1 MKGVEMK
8 FRLIVTVLG
17 IALLANQLYAEETLK
32 SQKEKMSYIIGM
44 DIGKNLKN
52 QSIDVD
58 ANVLAKGIKD
68 ALAGGKSLL

>member
-1 MKGVEMK
+1 MKLQWVLG
-8 FRLIVTVLG
+8 VLG

-58 ANVLAKGIKD
+58 ANVLAKGVKD
-68 ALAGGKSLL
+68 ALTGGKSLLTDQ